1 MARIQEFYK
10 GRRKRR
16 NYALVPFAIVLG
28 LIALLV
34 VTFYGMQQYAVITA
48 DGVSVRFPL
57 FDDGEDNTVTDS
69 LGNERHV
76 FEKVETQLV
85 FDEPDHSRIQATAG
99 RYMNSIRAIFV
110 PYTDLTTEKINEYT
124 ARLRRGNALVLEMK
138 PRSGLLMWNSQ
149 SDAARGYG
157 LAITAEQSIVVER
170 IIQDLK
176 ENPPDGKDI
185 YLAAQI
191 SCCIDELYPSRS
203 TSVALRTELGLNYSD
218 DKGTWLDPYNADL
231 RNYVVQMARELY
243 DLGFDEV
250 ILADVEHPTAPEV
263 NGEKIK
269 FVYSRDMSTTPNPV
283 TAICGFA
290 VSVAQQLSDRDGALS
305 IYCNKPQALVRADEV
320 NGQDAVLFMKLYDR
334 VYYATDTGTYTNYN
348 LKDIEDNV
356 TIGSARIRFVPVLT
370 NYLFSDAGDSSQSWV
385 LVDAPT
391 EE

>member
-16 NYALVPFAIVLG
+16 NYAIVPFVIMLG
-28 LIALLV
+28 LAALLV
-34 VTFYGMQQYAVITA
+34 VTFYGMQQYAVITS
-48 DGVSVRFPL
+48 DGVSVRFPM
-57 FDDGEDNTVTDS
+57 FDEGDDNTVADS
-69 LGNERHV
+69 LGHERHV
-76 FEKVETQLV
+76 FERVETQLV
-85 FDEPDHSRIQATAG
+85 FDEPDYSRIQATAG
-99 RYMNSIRAIFV
+99 RYMTGIRAIFV
-110 PYTDLTTEKINEYT
+110 PYTDLTSEKISEYT
-124 ARLRRGNALVLEMK
+124 SRLRLGNALVLEMK

-157 LAITAEQSIVVER
+157 LAVTAEQSAVVER

-176 ENPPDGKDI
+176 ENPPNGKDI

-231 RNYVVQMARELY
+231 RNYVVQMVRELY
-243 DLGFDEV
+243 DMGFDEV

-263 NGEKIK
+263 NGEKIN

-305 IYCNKPQALVRADEV
+305 IYCTKPQALVRADEV

-370 NYLFSDAGDSSQSWV
+370 NYLFSDAGDTRQSWV

-391 EE
+391 GE